1 MIIKFSDIILFIIEM
16 FVLIG
21 LTLFI
26 GKASITNFNV
36 SMERPWTALFFLLTV
51 IVALIETK

>member
-1 MIIKFSDIILFIIEM
+1 MNIKFSDIVLFIIEM
-16 FVLIG
+16 MLLVS

-26 GKASITNFNV
+26 GKTTITNFNI

>member
-1 MIIKFSDIILFIIEM
+1 MPIRPSDFILFTTEM
-16 FVLIG
+16 LLLVVLI
-21 LTLFI
+21 LFI
-26 GKASITNFNV
+26 GKATITNFNI